1 MADAAQFGPLN
12 FTMMS
17 GAWWAAHALEVAGIG
32 MVALLD
38 DETGRA
44 FDPECVAALR
54 SIVASERPAPSPAP
68 AQRELDPALVRGR
81 PSPVFG
87 EAAA

>member
-1 MADAAQFGPLN
+1 
-12 FTMMS
+12 
-17 GAWWAAHALEVAGIG
+17 V
-32 MVALLD
+32 LD

-44 FDPECVAALR
+44 FDPECVAELR

-68 AQRELDPALVRGR
+68 AQRELDPAPVRCR